1 LCAFLFVVVGLCL
14 TSMLAA
20 TMGSAPHS
28 SGQES
33 LKSGRRKPAV
43 SCTTHRCA
51 TSPDTVGPGDDP
63 AAAQLGF
70 NR

>member
-1 LCAFLFVVVGLCL
+1 
-14 TSMLAA
+14 MLSV
-20 TMGSAPHS
+20 TMGSAPPS
-28 SGQES
+28 SGQEI
-33 LKSGRRKPAV
+33 LKCGRRNHAV

-70 NR
+70 NP